1 MRKTA
6 MLIPL
11 LALALIGLAACETV
25 EGVGQDMQNAG
36 AAMSQEAREAQAGL

>member
-11 LALALIGLAACETV
+11 LSLIGLAACETV

>member
-6 MLIPL
+6 ILLPL
-11 LALALIGLAACETV
+11 LALMGLAACETV

-36 AAMSQEAREAQAGL
+36 AVVAQEARETQAGM